1 MTDIRKPYRPKTL
14 IIGWV
19 IAIPVTLAL
28 VAFMATNKRFHWDV
42 VGQYITA
49 PAILGGI
56 WLTIWLT
63 FVSMAIGIVLGVLL
77 AVAVRS
83 KSGLLSWLASAYI
96 GFFRGSPL
104 LVQLIFWYNLSALL
118 PSLSIGGMQ
127 IDINAIITPMTAA
140 ILGLGLN
147 EGAYMAEIV
156 RAGLLSV
163 DPGQT
168 EAAEALGLRPAQIL
182 RKVVL
187 PQAMRAIIPPTG
199 NQLVGMLKNTS
210 LVSVL
215 GAADLL
221 HSAQVIYSMNFQT
234 IPLLIVATI
243 WYLALTTVLTVAQ
256 HYVEK
261 YFSRSLTN
269 SNFNRKVVKPA
280 VTDQVPTPSVQF
292 AGETSKESAV

>member
-14 IIGWV
+14 VVGWIIAV
-19 IAIPVTLAL
+19 PL
-28 VAFMATNKRFHWDV
+28 VLLLIVFLATNERFRWQV
-42 VGQYITA
+42 VGQYLTA
-49 PAILGGI
+49 PAILSGV

-63 FVSMAIGIVLGVLL
+63 FVSMVIGVVLGIIL
-77 AVAVRS
+77 AVMVRS
-83 KSGLLSWLASAYI
+83 KSGLLSWLASGYI
-96 GFFRGSPL
+96 WFFRGTPL
-104 LVQLIFWYNLSALL
+104 LVQLVFWYNLSALL
-118 PSLSIGGMQ
+118 PSLSIGSAQ

-163 DPGQT
+163 DNGQK
-168 EAAEALGLRPAQIL
+168 EAAEALGLRPTQVL
-182 RKVVL
+182 RKVIL

-199 NQLVGMLKNTS
+199 NQVVGMLKNTS

-234 IPLLIVATI
+234 IPLLIVASL
-243 WYLALTTVLTVAQ
+243 WYLVLTTVFSVGQ
-256 HYVEK
+256 HYLER

-269 SNFNRKVVKPA
+269 RNFKRKAPTTGTEQIMTVPIQTVDAK
-280 VTDQVPTPSVQF
+280 DQED
-292 AGETSKESAV
+292 AK